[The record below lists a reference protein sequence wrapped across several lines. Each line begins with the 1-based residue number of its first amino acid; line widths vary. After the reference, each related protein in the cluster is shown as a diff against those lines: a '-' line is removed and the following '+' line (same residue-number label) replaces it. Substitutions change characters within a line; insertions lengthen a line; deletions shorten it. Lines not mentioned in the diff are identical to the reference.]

1 MRVRHRGLWSTAL
14 LLGLAGSPAPARAGL
29 ADTPLPT
36 FSDGRAAELA
46 GTLAGVIKNNNV
58 ETAVVCT
65 NLASAALDVG
75 LEVFDETGALRNA
88 VAAGNG
94 AILNVAPGATVTL
107 GTGPV
112 AVLHEDRTLTLN
124 TAGSGT
130 NNLRNGSGR
139 VVASGAP
146 LGCAAFAVDRLH
158 TIEDPAVC
166 PTCQPPSLTTVSAVA
181 PNAGTTTSTVLPMTT
196 TTVSSTTTSTAPRC
210 TPPPQARCRKPTAPR
225 AASLVMRDRA
235 ADDLDQLAWK
245 WSSGAATAKADFG
258 NPLSTTSYRLC
269 VYDVAGGAPG
279 LRMSATAP
287 AGAVCEINLLTP
299 LTVWNL

>member
-1 MRVRHRGLWSTAL
+1 MRVRHRGPWPTAL
-14 LLGLAGSPAPARAGL
+14 LLVLAGSRVPAGAGL
-29 ADTPLPT
+29 QDTPLPT
-36 FSDGRAAELA
+36 FSDGQAAELA
-46 GTLAGVIKNNNV
+46 ATLAGVIKNNNV

-112 AVLHEDRTLTLN
+112 AVLHEDQTLTLN
-124 TAGSGT
+124 TAGSGM

-146 LGCAAFAVDRLH
+146 LGCVAFAVDRLH

-166 PTCQPPSLTTVSAVA
+166 PTCQPPSLTAAPAVA
-181 PNAGTTTSTVLPMTT
+181 PNAGTTPTPGAATTTSTVLPTT
-196 TTVSSTTTSTAPRC
+196 TTTASSTTPSTAPRC
-210 TPPPQARCRKPTAPR
+210 APTPRARCRKPTAPR
-225 AASLVMRDRA
+225 AAAVVMRNRT
-235 ADDLDQLAWK
+235 ADDLDQLTWK
-245 WSSGAATAKADFG
+245 WRRGAATATADFG
-258 NPLSTTSYRLC
+258 NPLS
-269 VYDVAGGAPG
+269 
-279 LRMSATAP
+279 
-287 AGAVCEINLLTP
+287 
-299 LTVWNL
+299 